1 MNWQRPSL
9 QVGAS
14 RLPGRLLANNAA
26 LIQADG
32 VAIGI
37 AGAVG
42 PFLPVFLVRLGASG
56 AQVGLLTAIP
66 AVAAF
71 LLALPIGHW
80 LQRRRNIVPWFSR
93 SRLLQQL
100 AYAGMALA
108 VVLAPPEWTLTAILA
123 VWAVAMLPNT
133 VCLVAFPILMDA
145 AAGPRGRYDLLSR
158 RWSVM
163 GLATALTVVAVGQL
177 LGRMPFPTNYELLLV
192 AVTCVGGVSFWLTS
206 RIRIPDQAPVQA
218 DAGPSPLTRIRELA
232 TVVGSRRPFLRYEL
246 RALIY
251 VAGTALATPL
261 VPLFYVR
268 EIQAPDAWI
277 GIIGAGQAAGALLGY
292 TTARGV
298 SRRWGGPAVLLPAL
312 LAGALVPVVLSVM
325 HDLVAVAALAVL
337 AGFFSAGANLALF
350 DELMQRIPRNV
361 GVTFSSV
368 DQTIQNLAL
377 IVSPILGGL
386 LATEIGIRH
395 ALEVA
400 SVVALVSVVLFALDA
415 RPRSPGSTSQAWAP
429 DDIGETGPA

>member
-1 MNWQRPSL
+1 MSRRPREL
-9 QVGAS
+9 EVGAS
-14 RLPGRLLANNAA
+14 RWPGRLRASNHA

-56 AQVGLLTAIP
+56 AQVGLLTSIP

-100 AYAGMALA
+100 AYAGMAIA
-108 VVLAPPEWTLTAILA
+108 VVLVPSEWTLTAILA

-163 GLATALTVVAVGQL
+163 GLATAVTVVAVGQL
-177 LGRMPFPTNYELLLV
+177 LGRVPFPTNYELFLV
-192 AVTCVGGVSFWLTS
+192 AVTCVGGASYWLTS
-206 RIRIPDQAPVQA
+206 SIRIPNQAPA
-218 DAGPSPLTRIRELA
+218 PGDAGPSLPARIRQLA
-232 TVVGSRRPFLRYEL
+232 SVVGSRPSFLRYEL
-246 RALIY
+246 RAFIY

-268 EIQAPDAWI
+268 EIHAPDAWI

-292 TTARGV
+292 TTARTV
-298 SRRWGGPAVLLPAL
+298 SRRWGGHAVLLPAL
-312 LAGALVPVVLSVM
+312 LAGSLVPVLLSVM
-325 HDLVAVAALAVL
+325 HDLAAVAALAVL
-337 AGFFSAGANLALF
+337 SGFFAAGANLALF
-350 DELMQRIPRNV
+350 DELLQRIPRSV

-377 IVSPILGGL
+377 VVAPIAGGL
-386 LATEIGIRH
+386 LATEIGIRS

-400 SVVALVSVVLFALDA
+400 GVVALASVALFALDA
-415 RPRSPGSTSQAWAP
+415 RARGIGSAKP
-429 DDIGETGPA
+429 DPQPDEIKEAGPA